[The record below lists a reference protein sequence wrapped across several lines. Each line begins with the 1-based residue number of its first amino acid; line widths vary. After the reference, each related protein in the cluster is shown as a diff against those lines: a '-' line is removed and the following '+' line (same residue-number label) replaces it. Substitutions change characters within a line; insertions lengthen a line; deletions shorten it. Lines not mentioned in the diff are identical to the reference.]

1 MAGRDRAN
9 IESFVTMLHDYKP
22 DMTYRR
28 FMPPMAGTEQDID
41 DLTDYLNA
49 KVNPP
54 AAATQANVQ
63 TAQK

>member
-1 MAGRDRAN
+1 
-9 IESFVTMLHDYKP
+9 MLHDYKP

-54 AAATQANVQ
+54 AATTQANVQ